1 MTNAIKMRIM
11 TEEYENKQYLKRVE
25 KRHKWIGKV
34 IAKATKRAKRGY
46 SWIEVK
52 MPSYVSPSV
61 ATDEFAEAGYKVT
74 KGTTHYR
81 LTW

>member
-1 MTNAIKMRIM
+1 MTNAIKMRAM
-11 TEEYENKQYLKRVE
+11 TNDYETKQALKRMD
-25 KRHKWIGKV
+25 KRHKWMNKV

-61 ATDEFAEAGYKVT
+61 ATDEFAEAGYNVT

>member
-1 MTNAIKMRIM
+1 MTNAIKMRAM
-11 TEEYENKQYLKRVE
+11 TNDYNYKQSE
-25 KRHKWIGKV
+25 KRATKRRKWISKV
-34 IAKATKRAKRGY
+34 IAKATKRAKKGY

-61 ATDEFAEAGYKVT
+61 ATDEFAEAGYNVT

>member
-1 MTNAIKMRIM
+1 MTNATKMREM
-11 TEEYENKQYLKRVE
+11 TNDYESKQALKRMT
-25 KRHKWIGKV
+25 KRHKWISKV

-61 ATDEFAEAGYKVT
+61 ATDEFAEAGYNVT

>member
-1 MTNAIKMRIM
+1 MTNATKMREM
-11 TEEYENKQYLKRVE
+11 TDGYNYKQSE
-25 KRHKWIGKV
+25 KRAVKRLKWISKV

-61 ATDEFAEAGYKVT
+61 VTNEFAEAGYNVT

>member
-1 MTNAIKMRIM
+1 MTTATKMREM
-11 TEEYENKQYLKRVE
+11 TDGYNYKQSE
-25 KRHKWIGKV
+25 KRAVKRRKWISKV
-34 IAKATKRAKRGY
+34 IAKATKRAKKGY

-52 MPSYVSPSV
+52 MPAYVSPSV
-61 ATDEFAEAGYKVT
+61 ATNEFAEAGYNVT